1 VKTANSAG
9 DAFRE
14 ECGIFGVTGNPDAA
28 RLTYLGL
35 YALQHRGQE
44 SAGIVTWDGETAS
57 QHRAMGLVNRVFDEE
72 TLDRLPGS
80 VAIGHVRY
88 STTGQSTLTNAQP
101 ILVRFRG
108 GWLAAAHNGNLV
120 DSESLRA
127 SLEASGSIFRTTTDT
142 ETILHLV
149 ARAYA
154 KRPLGGPDEISE
166 VVSEAVRGV
175 QGAYSIV
182 FMMNGRLV
190 AARDPRG
197 YRPLCIGRLP
207 SSGWAVASE
216 SCGLDIVGAKLE
228 REIKPGEIVTFT
240 EDGPCSHWIEGA
252 DQSHSFCVFEYIYFL
267 RPDSVVRG
275 VSVDTVRRE
284 LGRRLARE
292 QPADADIVISV
303 PDSSNASAAGY
314 AEESGIPL
322 EFGLIRN
329 HYIGRTF
336 IHPKQSLR
344 DFKVRIKYNPVADTM
359 AGRRI
364 AVVDDSIVRG
374 TTSQK
379 LMHMIKRA
387 GAAEVHLRI
396 ASPPIRFPCFYGIDT
411 PTRDEL
417 VASSKDVPEIAGFI
431 GVDSLGYLS
440 LEGLL
445 ASVPPDRDSYCV
457 ACFDGSYPHE
467 CVMRKAAMSAAGR
480 DSE

>member
-1 VKTANSAG
+1 MKTTEREG

-28 RLTYLGL
+28 RLTYMGL

-44 SAGIVTWDGETAS
+44 SAGIVTWDGETAF

-72 TLDRLPGS
+72 TLDQLPGS
-80 VAIGHVRY
+80 VGIGHVRY
-88 STTGQSTLTNAQP
+88 STTGQSTLMNAQP

-154 KRPLGGPDEISE
+154 KRPLDGPDEIPE
-166 VVSEAVRGV
+166 VISEAVQDV
-175 QGAYSIV
+175 QGAYSVV
-182 FMMNGRLV
+182 FMVNGRLL

-197 YRPLCIGRLP
+197 YRPLCIGRLQ
-207 SSGWAVASE
+207 SGGWAAASE

-228 REIKPGEIVTFT
+228 REVRPGEIIVFT
-240 EDGPCSHWIEGA
+240 EDGPRSHWIR
-252 DQSHSFCVFEYIYFL
+252 DTKQPRSFCIFEYIYFL

-292 QPADADIVISV
+292 QPAEADIVISV
-303 PDSSNASAAGY
+303 PDSSNAAAAGY

-359 AGRRI
+359 AGRRVV
-364 AVVDDSIVRG
+364 VVDDSIVRG

-379 LMHMIKRA
+379 LMHMIRRA
-387 GAAEVHLRI
+387 GATVVHLRI

-411 PTRDEL
+411 PTRGEL

-445 ASVPPDRDSYCV
+445 ASVPPEKASYCV

-467 CVMRKAAMSAAGR
+467 CVLRKAAIGAAGR
-480 DSE
+480 NSE